1 MRKTNVIRIMKKKTI
16 GLVPTIIKRRGSL
29 SFVIETKTF
38 KFLKSCFKNY
48 DYKILNENMRTV
60 KLDLI
65 ISLGGNS
72 LISLKQNNSNSMRNR
87 LDNYYLRLAMKKKI
101 PFLGICYGAQFIAN
115 FFKSKITKKINHTN
129 KIHKITL
136 ISNKK
141 ICVNSYHDYSI
152 TALGGPL
159 SIIANSNDGSI
170 EAFKHNNKRI
180 LGIMWHPDRYNKIK
194 KFDLDFIKKFL

>member
-1 MRKTNVIRIMKKKTI
+1 MKKKII

-29 SFVIETKTF
+29 SFVIETNTF

-48 DYKILNENMRTV
+48 DYKILNDNKRDI
-60 KLDLI
+60 KLHLI

-72 LISLKQNNSNSMRNR
+72 LISLKQNNANSMRNR
-87 LDNYYLRLAMKKKI
+87 LDNYYLRLAIKKKI

-115 FFKSKITKKINHTN
+115 FFKSKITKKIKHSN
-129 KIHKITL
+129 KIHNITL

-141 ICVNSYHDYSI
+141 IFVNSYHDYSI
-152 TALGGPL
+152 TALGPHL
-159 SIIANSNDGSI
+159 KIIANSNDGSI
-170 EAFKHNNKRI
+170 EAFSHVDKRI
-180 LGIMWHPDRYNKIK
+180 LGIMWHPERYNKIK

>member
-1 MRKTNVIRIMKKKTI
+1 MKKKII

-29 SFVIETKTF
+29 SFVIETNTF

-48 DYKILNENMRTV
+48 DYKILNDNKRDI
-60 KLDLI
+60 KLHLI

-72 LISLKQNNSNSMRNR
+72 LISLKQNNANSMRNR
-87 LDNYYLRLAMKKKI
+87 LDNYYLRLAIKKKI

-115 FFKSKITKKINHTN
+115 FFKSKITKKNKHSN
-129 KIHKITL
+129 KIHNITL

-141 ICVNSYHDYSI
+141 IFVNSYHDYSI
-152 TALGGPL
+152 TALGPHL
-159 SIIANSNDGSI
+159 KIIANSNDGSI
-170 EAFKHNNKRI
+170 EAFRHVDKRI
-180 LGIMWHPDRYNKIK
+180 LGIMWHPERYNKIK

>member
-1 MRKTNVIRIMKKKTI
+1 MKKKII

-48 DYKILNENMRTV
+48 DYIILNDKMNNI

-65 ISLGGNS
+65 ISLGGNN
-72 LISLKQNNSNSMRNR
+72 LISIEQNNANSMRSR
-87 LDNYYLRLAMKKKI
+87 LDNYYLRLAIKKKI

-115 FFKSKITKKINHTN
+115 FFKSKVTKKNNHSN

-141 ICVNSYHDYSI
+141 IFVNSYHNYSVI
-152 TALGGPL
+152 ALGEPL
-159 SIIANSNDGSI
+159 SKIANSDDGSI
-170 EAFKHNNKRI
+170 EAFRHINKRI
-180 LGIMWHPDRYNKIK
+180 LGIMWHPERYNKIK

>member
-1 MRKTNVIRIMKKKTI
+1 MKKKII

-29 SFVIETKTF
+29 SFVIETNTF

-48 DYKILNENMRTV
+48 DYKILNDNKRDV
-60 KLDLI
+60 KLHLI

-72 LISLKQNNSNSMRNR
+72 LISLKQNNANSMRNK
-87 LDNYYLRLAMKKKI
+87 LDNYYLRIAIKKKI

-115 FFKSKITKKINHTN
+115 FFKSKITKKINHSN
-129 KIHKITL
+129 KIHNITL

-141 ICVNSYHDYSI
+141 IFVNSYHDYSI
-152 TALGGPL
+152 TTLGAPL

-170 EAFKHNNKRI
+170 EAFRHVDKRI
-180 LGIMWHPDRYNKIK
+180 LGIMWHPERYNKIK
-194 KFDLDFIKKFL
+194 KFDLDFIKKYL